1 MNNRLVHSDV
11 DTNYPFP
18 KPSTAATGVS
28 NFQGLRNFALNL
40 VRIDRVLAINL
51 HTSRPWKENFS
62 RQIEQFD
69 FCFVY
74 VARWYLRC
82 LSNSNSGKLQGEHL
96 PGGDCWS
103 FIRRLSGD
111 QREMANWELATCLL
125 CLWQRHLLY

>member
-1 MNNRLVHSDV
+1 MNNRLGLSAV

-18 KPSTAATGVS
+18 KPSTAVATGVC

-51 HTSRPWKENFS
+51 HTSHGLGKKTFW

-74 VARWYLRC
+74 
-82 LSNSNSGKLQGEHL
+82 E
-96 PGGDCWS
+96 
-103 FIRRLSGD
+103 
-111 QREMANWELATCLL
+111 
-125 CLWQRHLLY
+125 